1 MCAICK
7 KSVCPDCKAPISLD
21 MNNKIICKFC
31 YEDLEKIQK
40 KIKENSEPKA
50 KVVESPGI
58 MERLFGMFSPP
69 PEKECND
76 PVHLADTILG
86 ACIACRKNICPE
98 CQCKDAKMTSG
109 YICKSCYRSLY
120 DVQGELERD
129 RKAKLI
135 GSIRG
140 FFFKIG
146 RTARNLGLIIAV
158 TVAISIFLG
167 SCGMWLFYQL
177 HAESF
182 DVAKSDWQNSKYSL
196 FFKEDIPDILHEAK
210 DRFVFNWENMND
222 PTADFETTHRKKFEE
237 KYESIFQEKV
247 PETKTIKDIV
257 DAIREVKDVMRAQ
270 EAQEGNQKK

>member
-21 MNNKIICKFC
+21 MNNKILCKFC

-40 KIKENSEPKA
+40 KIKENSEPKI
-50 KVVESPGI
+50 KIEDRPSI
-58 MERLFGMFSPP
+58 IDKICNMFSPP

-76 PVHLADTILG
+76 PVHLSETILG

-98 CQCKDAKMTSG
+98 CQCKDAKMTTG
-109 YICKSCYRSLY
+109 FICKACYRSLY
-120 DVQGELERD
+120 DVQGELARD

-146 RTARNLGLIIAV
+146 RTTRTFTLVFIVVSAIIL
-158 TVAISIFLG
+158 FLG
-167 SCGMWLFYQL
+167 VCGFWMFYQL

-182 DVAKSDWQNSKYSL
+182 DVAKSDWQKGKYSL
-196 FFKEDIPDILHEAK
+196 FFKEDVPDILYEGK
-210 DRFVFNWENMND
+210 DRLLFNWNNMND
-222 PTADFETTHRKKFEE
+222 PTADFEATHRKKFEE

-247 PETKTIKDIV
+247 PETKTIKDII
-257 DAIREVKDVMRAQ
+257 DAIREVKDVMKAQ
-270 EAQEGNQKK
+270 EEQEGNQKK